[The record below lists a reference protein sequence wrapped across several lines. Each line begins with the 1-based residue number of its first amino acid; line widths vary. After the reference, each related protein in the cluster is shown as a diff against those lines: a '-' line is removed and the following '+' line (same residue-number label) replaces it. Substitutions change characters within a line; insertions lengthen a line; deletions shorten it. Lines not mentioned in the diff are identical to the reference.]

1 MMQKLLFISI
11 IILLLT
17 GRTNAGYKQIEL
29 QDTAVFNDDID
40 DDDIYN
46 ENYKIN
52 NNRKDVYKQDT
63 DDTDTTL
70 YFNNLSI
77 NPDSITA
84 LKGSKAFA
92 YVKTLDSLLKKRQDE
107 EKPPVKKEKKERN
120 PFFVIIIKGLLW
132 GVAIFVV
139 VFLLFRLFLADGI
152 FKKSSASHK
161 KNPEAEEE
169 IIVTNSD
176 FNALIDQALRSNNYR
191 LAVRYHYLK
200 SLHKLSDNGLL
211 QITPDKTNYQYV
223 REISNYEYQNKLSAL
238 TLHYEYIWY
247 GHVSINREQ
256 YEQVEQRFQ
265 SFFNKI

>member
-1 MMQKLLFISI
+1 MQKLLFILI

-17 GRTNAGYKQIEL
+17 SRTNAGYKQVEL
-29 QDTAVFNDDID
+29 QDTAVFNDDIA

-46 ENYKIN
+46 ENYEIN
-52 NNRKDVYKQDT
+52 NNRKDVYKRDN
-63 DDTDTTL
+63 DDTDTILHFNTL
-70 YFNNLSI
+70 NI

-84 LKGSKAFA
+84 LKESKAFA

-107 EKPPVKKEKKERN
+107 AKPSVKKERN
-120 PFFVIIIKGLLW
+120 PFLGIIIKVLLW

-139 VFLLFRLFLADGI
+139 VLLLYRLFLADGI

-161 KNPEAEEE
+161 KNKEAEEE

-176 FNALIDQALRSNNYR
+176 FNALIDQALRNNNYR

-223 REISNYEYQNKLSAL
+223 REISNYEYQNKFSAL
-238 TLHYEYIWY
+238 TLHYEYVWY
-247 GHVSINREQ
+247 GEFNISEDIYRKIETGFNN
-256 YEQVEQRFQ
+256 
-265 SFFNKI
+265 FNKNFK